1 MVFVMCGVR
10 AGNGM
15 IDWERVQ
22 DLRSE
27 IGCDDFDDVVTLFLD
42 EADEVVS
49 RLTGLTDPRAIE
61 NEMHF
66 LKGSA
71 LNLGFSELA
80 NICQSGARRAATGD
94 DDVAMDAVVAIYQQ
108 SREAFI
114 GGMKE
119 LAA

>member
-1 MVFVMCGVR
+1 
-10 AGNGM
+10 M
-15 IDWERVQ
+15 IDWNRVQ

-27 IGCDDFDDVVTLFLD
+27 IGFDDFDDVVTLFLD

-49 RLTGLTDPRAIE
+49 RLTGLTDARAIE
-61 NEMHF
+61 SELHF

-80 NICQSGARRAATGD
+80 MICQTGERRAATGD
-94 DDVAMDAVVAIYQQ
+94 DTVSMDAVVAVYHQ
-108 SREAFI
+108 SREAFL
-114 GGMKE
+114 GGMKH